1 MLRPK
6 FILSR
11 AECAVRNYRLT
22 ILIFVILL
30 CSTAHSQQRI
40 SLAGPWERWIGDQF
54 YDSIV
59 VPSSYRPVGTARL
72 LRLVDFPRLSPDQR
86 LLLRFEGIAGNG
98 ILRVNG
104 KEIGTLAPLIRHTF
118 DATNEVRPG
127 PNRIEMEITD
137 WQVPLGLGP
146 TAAWE
151 SSGGIVYDAY
161 AEIHSDPYIENA
173 RLSYALSADFSKAEC
188 TLNVFLRATHARQV
202 RITADLHTSDKPVSH
217 IEQVGNVN
225 PGATTLT

>member
-11 AECAVRNYRLT
+11 AECAVPKYGLT
-22 ILIFVILL
+22 ILIFVFLL

-40 SLAGPWERWIGDQF
+40 SLAGAWERWIGNQF

-59 VPSSYRPVGTARL
+59 LPSSYRPVGTARL
-72 LRLVDFPRLSPDQR
+72 VRVVDFPRLSPDQR
-86 LLLRFEGIAGNG
+86 LLVRFEGIAGNG

-104 KEIGTLAPLIRHTF
+104 KELGTLAPLIRHTF
-118 DATNEVRPG
+118 DATTEVRPG

-173 RLSYALSADFSKAEC
+173 RLNYTLSADFSKADC
-188 TLNVFLRATHARQV
+188 TLDVFLRSAHARQV
-202 RITADLHTSDKPVSH
+202 RLTADLHNGEEVASH
-217 IEQVGNVN
+217 IQEGGNVN
-225 PGATTLT
+225 PGAAT